1 LGGTVQRFANLCY
14 TLSNLRNNRTVTKI
28 IRSKDCGNSPKTKF
42 LEELEIALA
51 KRDVGF
57 LLRGITDNV
66 HWNIV
71 GQKSVRSAEELSE
84 TLQRMSRD
92 SEVTE
97 IAIHHVVTHGK
108 AGAVNGTKK
117 HKDGKTY
124 DFCTVYEFSNAKG
137 TSVSGITHYAIERS

>member
-1 LGGTVQRFANLCY
+1 M
-14 TLSNLRNNRTVTKI
+14 TKI
-28 IRSKDCGNSPKTKF
+28 IRSKDCGNSPKNKF

-57 LLRGITDNV
+57 LLKSVTDNI

-71 GQKSVRSAEELSE
+71 GQKSVRGTEELSE
-84 TLQRMSRD
+84 TLQRISHD

-117 HKDGKTY
+117 NRDGKTF

-137 TSVSGITHYAIERS
+137 TSVNSIIHYAIERS